1 MARKTGSKYEET
13 RGLTYAE
20 IAKLIRADIKE
31 AVAEGRLPRLA
42 KYSVRISTYSGG
54 GSINIRM
61 HSLPRGVVAQNDAAC
76 TMECVR
82 WHRYECP
89 ANEHLSDL
97 AVASVGVLKE
107 IWESYNFYES
117 HGMQDGCSVNF
128 FGDVDYFKGGT
139 TSREIDPNVI
149 RVGVIA
155 NG

>member
-1 MARKTGSKYEET
+1 VTRRTGSKYEEIP
-13 RGLTYAE
+13 GFTYAE
-20 IAKLIRADIKE
+20 IAKLIRGDIKD
-31 AVAEGRLPRLA
+31 AVNEGTLPRLA
-42 KYSVRISTYSGG
+42 KYSVRISTYAGG

-61 HSLPRGVVAQNDAAC
+61 HSLPRGVTAQNDAAC
-76 TMECVR
+76 TMGCVR

-89 ANEHLSDL
+89 ANEHLSDR
-97 AVASVGVLKE
+97 AVAAVAVLKE

-139 TSREIDPNVI
+139 TSHEIDTSI
-149 RVGVIA
+149 ARVGDVA